1 MANKPIH
8 VTSEI
13 GNLQR
18 VVLHRPGRELANMK
32 AAEFEKCW
40 IHDAFYLE
48 YAQKEHDV
56 FAGILR
62 DAGAEVLYMEE
73 LLAEAMD
80 VNPARARRFW
90 MNIWSRLPFPIRHWC
105 PLFARSSM
113 LLRTIASWWTRRLPA
128 CV

>member
-80 VNPARARRFW
+80 VNPAARAAFLDEY
-90 MNIWSRLPFPIRHWC
+90 MVQAPIPDPALV
-105 PLFARSSM
+105 PLVREKLDAIEHNRE
-113 LLRTIASWWTRRLPA
+113 L
-128 CV
+128 VD

>member
-48 YAQKEHDV
+48 YAQKESSRAFCAMPV
-56 FAGILR
+56 PRCSIWRSCWLR
-62 DAGAEVLYMEE
+62 
-73 LLAEAMD
+73 
-80 VNPARARRFW
+80 RW
-90 MNIWSRLPFPIRHWC
+90 M
-105 PLFARSSM
+105 
-113 LLRTIASWWTRRLPA
+113 
-128 CV
+128 